1 MSARVRTQL
10 RELFPI
16 LSGLYIPVLIL
27 VLIARWASFLLSI
40 PIGNLT
46 RDPSTLTGSSPF
58 IGALSHIGVLFWCAA
73 TTICFFSF
81 TVLDKKAR
89 REEFPLF
96 FLFGGLI
103 SLILLIDDLFLF
115 HEVVF
120 PVYLNIPEK
129 LVYLAYV
136 LIIIG
141 YVARFAKLILKTDF
155 IFLILAFSWFG
166 LSIILDLL
174 EFKLSIPILFE
185 DGAKLFGIVSW
196 FGYFARSGFQIMNST
211 QAQPTESH
219 KPRLLSAK
227 NIR

>member
-1 MSARVRTQL
+1 MRTQL
-10 RELFPI
+10 RELFPLLI
-16 LSGLYIPVLIL
+16 GLYVPVLIL
-27 VLIARWASFLLSI
+27 VLIARWVSFLFSI
-40 PIGNLT
+40 PMGTLT
-46 RDPSTLTGSSPF
+46 RDPAALTGRSPF
-58 IGALSHIGVLFWCAA
+58 IGVLSHIGVLLWCAG

-81 TVLDKKAR
+81 TVLHKKAFR
-89 REEFPLF
+89 GEFPHF
-96 FLFGGLI
+96 FMFGGLI

-115 HEVVF
+115 HEKVF
-120 PVYLNIPEK
+120 PFYLNIPEK
-129 LVYLAYV
+129 LVYLAYG

-174 EFKLSIPILFE
+174 ELKLSISISILFE

-196 FGYFARSGFQIMNST
+196 FGYFAHTSFQIMNST
-211 QAQPTESH
+211 QAQPTESP
-219 KPRLLSAK
+219 KPRLLSGE